1 MSNILK
7 LISPIPP
14 SVNHHL
20 EYRAIKKGNKYI
32 VIAYKS
38 LEQKKFEK
46 YFIPYVIEEAKKQK
60 WEYDETGM
68 THYYNDWTVYF
79 PRIDMDASNYDK
91 VLCDSITE
99 SKYVWKDDRVVLN
112 RVKRLYYDTENPRIE
127 LEIYPV
133 NYIGIFDNK
142 EILNEFESK
151 CKQCIRHKRNCS
163 ILKKAKEGR
172 IQSEISTDFVCCK
185 YQGEQK

>member
-1 MSNILK
+1 MSKVLR

-20 EYRAIKKGNKYI
+20 EYRVIKKGNRNI
-32 VIAYKS
+32 VVAYKS

-46 YFIPYVIEEAKKQK
+46 QFIPYVIEEAKKQC
-60 WEYDETGM
+60 WEYDDTGK
-68 THYYNDWTVYF
+68 THYYNDWVVYF

-99 SKYVWKDDRVVLN
+99 SKCVWKDDNIVLN
-112 RVKRLYYDTENPRIE
+112 RVKRVYYDSKNPRIE
-127 LEIYPV
+127 LEIHPV
-133 NYIGIFDNK
+133 EYMGIFDNK
-142 EILNEFESK
+142 DALKTFENK
-151 CKQCIRHKRNCS
+151 CKKCSRYKRNCS

-172 IQSEISTDFVCCK
+172 IQNEINNDFICSK
-185 YQGEQK
+185 YKGE